1 MACTVLLNGTVN
13 IISADKGAEIAE
25 KLKYA
30 GYNQL
35 MCEGNG
41 MIYGGEYA
49 THA

>member
-25 KLKYA
+25 KLKYV
-30 GYNQL
+30 GHNRL
-35 MCEGNG
+35 MYEGSG